1 MARLAPFLFNKGAR
15 QRIILYLMSIGYS
28 VPQLVNMKITDIE
41 ALSLPEEL
49 AVYQEEIMSDLENEA
64 LFIYPNSKML
74 NGSARKAIVEYLLSK
89 GATVDELK
97 ATPMAKLGDFDVPTE
112 LRSERDLLA
121 KTANNRI
128 AFTFPSGKSF
138 AHTDFYKIIRNTS
151 TKVLGKKLTQTAFR
165 DYITKGTLDD

>member
-28 VPQLVNMKITDIE
+28 VPKLVNMKIKDIE
-41 ALSLPEEL
+41 ALSLPDDL
-49 AVYQEEIMSDLENEA
+49 AVYQEEIISNWENESS
-64 LFIYPNSKML
+64 FIYPHSKML

-89 GATVDELK
+89 GSTVDELK
-97 ATPMAKLGDFDVPTE
+97 ATPMAKLGEFDVPDE
-112 LRSERDLLA
+112 LLKERDALA
-121 KTANNRI
+121 NTAKNSI
-128 AFTFPSGKSF
+128 AFTYPSGKSF

-151 TKVLGKKLTQTAFR
+151 IKVLGKKLTQTGFC